1 MWKALNQST
10 TSNDTGAVI
19 KTIFSSVNVTHGGWL
34 VFFVTIN
41 QQLRTV
47 SAVAM
52 VGSRRMYGSGLV
64 CLSSAYLYTLPHA
77 GTRRGGVFTVP
88 LSRQVQSRD
97 SEPAATK
104 TGTGPLNENLEPL
117 EGFSHHLGGFL
128 CTRWKVR
135 SPELPWLTNV
145 RKRAGLISEIV
156 SGKRVVWL
164 CVTKEIDNQDLQLPF
179 LHHPWPRFV
188 ISKQIN
194 KNLTSTCVRDL
205 QILFGFLAI
214 RNHASKDTRGCD
226 CTQSRWPFKSLNL
239 ISCQNQKLFTRHF
252 CSDTV
257 HFSN

>member
-1 MWKALNQST
+1 MQWLWSVAEEC
-10 TSNDTGAVI
+10 TGPA
-19 KTIFSSVNVTHGGWL
+19 
-34 VFFVTIN
+34 
-41 QQLRTV
+41 
-47 SAVAM
+47 
-52 VGSRRMYGSGLV
+52 
-64 CLSSAYLYTLPHA
+64 SSACRVLTYILSL
-77 GTRRGGVFTVP
+77 TREREGEESSRSP

-239 ISCQNQKLFTRHF
+239 ISCQN
-252 CSDTV
+252 
-257 HFSN
+257 